1 MVIKIKKSE
10 IICRLALNTT
20 HERFSMQPWGVE
32 TAIDGWNKCNRLFSD
47 QRTANN
53 RGSLDLQRVMRLK
66 TVPKDVG
73 NFDSRKRNKCFIIQ
87 NSHTCCIYT
96 HKHTCSSRCHVVIVI
111 VISYH

>member
-20 HERFSMQPWGVE
+20 HERFLMQPWGVE

-47 QRTANN
+47 QHTANN
-53 RGSLDLQRVMRLK
+53 RGSLNLQRVMRLK

-73 NFDSRKRNKCFIIQ
+73 NFDPKKRNVLLSK
-87 NSHTCCIYT
+87 T
-96 HKHTCSSRCHVVIVI
+96 HIHVVSIHTSIHVPL
-111 VISYH
+111 VAM